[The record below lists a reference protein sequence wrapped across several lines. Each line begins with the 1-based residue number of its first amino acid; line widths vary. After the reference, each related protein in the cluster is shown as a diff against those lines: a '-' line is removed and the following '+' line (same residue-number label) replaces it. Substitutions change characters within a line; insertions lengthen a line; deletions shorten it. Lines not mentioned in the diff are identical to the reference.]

1 MPAQPVWIRWLPAIY
16 VATILALEPITPV
29 QWPVSF
35 LLIALPVVA
44 AYAHGPAFVAT
55 VTVLAVV
62 FEGVLAG
69 TPCCAGR
76 DVGYLWERH
85 YVATYFSTALVG
97 MLGAVLAA
105 HRTRRERTLATVRS
119 VAETAQRVLLRPV
132 PHLLGRIS
140 IETLYLSA
148 AAEARIGGDL
158 FEAMSTAHGVRLLIG
173 DVRGKG
179 LLAVETAAATLAAFR
194 EAAYDEPDLPAIARR
209 LERSMSRRAAQL
221 PSSDERFITTVLAEI
236 PGDEPVVRIV
246 NCGHP
251 PPLLIDQGRVSEL
264 APGDPS
270 PPINLGVL
278 LGGDYHV
285 DVEPFRPGDRLLLY
299 TDGVTETRDRT
310 GAFYPLTQ
318 RVRDWTALAPRELLN
333 HLHRDLIAY
342 SGAALDDDIA
352 VLVAQRLPDGEEPGP
367 HTDRARDGSKGGSGG
382 SDRGGT
388 AALGRHRRRR
398 PRYLPQIVRYAWR

>member
-1 MPAQPVWIRWLPAIY
+1 MPAPPAWIRWLPAIY
-16 VATILALEPITPV
+16 VAVILALEPITPV

-44 AYAHGPAFVAT
+44 AYAHGPAFVVAIT
-55 VTVLAVV
+55 VFAVL

-76 DVGYLWERH
+76 AVGYLWDRH

-97 MLGAVLAA
+97 VLGALLAA

-179 LLAVETAAATLAAFR
+179 LLAVETAAAMLAAFR

-221 PSSDERFITTVLAEI
+221 PGSEERFITTVLAEI

-251 PPLLIDQGRVSEL
+251 PPLLIDRGRVSEL
-264 APGDPS
+264 APRDPS
-270 PPINLGVL
+270 PPLNLGVL

-285 DVEPFRPGDRLLLY
+285 DVEPFRPGDQLLLY

-310 GAFYPLTQ
+310 GAFYPLAR
-318 RVRDWTALAPRELLN
+318 RVRDWTALPPRELLN
-333 HLHRDLIAY
+333 RLHQDLIAY
-342 SGAALDDDIA
+342 SDAALDDDIA
-352 VLVAQRLPDGEEPGP
+352 VLVAQRLPGREEPAHSPGP
-367 HTDRARDGSKGGSGG
+367 PGMS
-382 SDRGGT
+382 
-388 AALGRHRRRR
+388 
-398 PRYLPQIVRYAWR
+398 

>member
-1 MPAQPVWIRWLPAIY
+1 MPAPPAWIRWLPAIY
-16 VATILALEPITPV
+16 VAVILALEPITPV

-35 LLIALPVVA
+35 LLIALPVIA
-44 AYAHGPAFVAT
+44 AFAHGPAFVGAIT
-55 VTVLAVV
+55 VFALV

-76 DVGYLWERH
+76 AVGYLWERH

-97 MLGAVLAA
+97 ALGVLLAA
-105 HRTRRERTLATVRS
+105 HRMRRERTLATVRS

-132 PHLLGRIS
+132 PHRLGRVS
-140 IETLYLSA
+140 IETLYVSA
-148 AAEARIGGDL
+148 AAEAQIGGDL

-179 LLAVETAAATLAAFR
+179 LLAVETAAAMLAAFR
-194 EAAYDEPDLPAIARR
+194 EAAYDEPDLPAVARR
-209 LERSMSRRAAQL
+209 LERSMSRRADQL
-221 PSSDERFITTVLAEI
+221 PGSEERFITTVLAEI

-251 PPLLIDQGRVSEL
+251 PPLLINRDSVSEL
-264 APGDPS
+264 APRDPS
-270 PPINLGVL
+270 PPLNLGVL

-318 RVRDWTALAPRELLN
+318 RVRNWTALPPRELLN
-333 HLHRDLIAY
+333 RLHEDLLAY

-352 VLVAQRLPDGEEPGP
+352 VLLGHRLPD
-367 HTDRARDGSKGGSGG
+367 DGA
-382 SDRGGT
+382 D
-388 AALGRHRRRR
+388 AD
-398 PRYLPQIVRYAWR
+398 

>member
-1 MPAQPVWIRWLPAIY
+1 MPAQPAWIRWLPAIY
-16 VATILALEPITPV
+16 VAVILALEPITPV

-44 AYAHGPAFVAT
+44 AYAHGPAFVAA
-55 VTVLAVV
+55 VTVFAVV
-62 FEGVLAG
+62 FEGILAG

-97 MLGAVLAA
+97 MLGALLAA

-179 LLAVETAAATLAAFR
+179 LLAVETAAAMLAAFR
-194 EAAYDEPDLPAIARR
+194 EAAYDEPDLPAVARR

-221 PSSDERFITTVLAEI
+221 PGSEERFITAVLAEI

-264 APGDPS
+264 APRDPS
-270 PPINLGVL
+270 PPLNLGVL

-285 DVEPFRPGDRLLLY
+285 DVEPFRPGDQLLLY

-310 GAFYPLTQ
+310 GAFYPLTR
-318 RVRDWTALAPRELLN
+318 RVRDWTALPPRELLN

-342 SGAALDDDIA
+342 SDAALDDDIA
-352 VLVAQRLPDGEEPGP
+352 VLLAHRLPEGRS
-367 HTDRARDGSKGGSGG
+367 RARTPNPP
-382 SDRGGT
+382 GT
-388 AALGRHRRRR
+388 R
-398 PRYLPQIVRYAWR
+398 